1 MVIFQKHTPFWKK
14 DFVFYSFFL
23 FVSKGRIPFYD
34 QYGVIRDVMQ
44 NHLTEIM
51 TLLTMKVPQTLSS
64 SEEVLRNKLQIFRLL
79 QPVGTKQAV
88 IGQYQAYTA
97 EVREELNKTS
107 DQFSVTP
114 TFAGEFH
121 KLTLDDRFSQTLR

>member
-1 MVIFQKHTPFWKK
+1 
-14 DFVFYSFFL
+14 
-23 FVSKGRIPFYD
+23 
-34 QYGVIRDVMQ
+34 MQ

-51 TLLTMKVPQTLSS
+51 TLLTMKVPQILSS
-64 SEEVLRNKLQIFRLL
+64 SEEVLRNKLQIFSHL

-97 EVREELNKTS
+97 EVREELNKTT

-114 TFAGEFH
+114 TFAGEYH
-121 KLTLDDRFSQTLR
+121 KVALDDRFPQTLK

>member
-1 MVIFQKHTPFWKK
+1 MVTFQKHTPFWKK

-121 KLTLDDRFSQTLR
+121 KLTLDDRFSETLR